1 MEVFKGSSPLRKS
14 PPKNSSS
21 SPSSNSPN
29 NSAKHSSSTS
39 NNIKK
44 KKNSVEE
51 ERLGL
56 LQSRNDPMNTSFNSD
71 FSVKIE
77 PAAASTSSSASS
89 AAVTIAPAVEPTK
102 YPPPNAAAGSGLC
115 PPIVRGSSYDFQ
127 NDAFAAQQ
135 PQAST
140 MKKPV
145 EMNND
150 FVHRN
155 NNDDDD
161 SSSSGEFDFPK
172 GEVDLENQC
181 LSPVNESPNDYG
193 RITPRTH
200 HHTVSFKES
209 ELVQRRVSDDG
220 GRHQSP
226 AMAGVSGRDDGD
238 QVVQCSG
245 SNASFQQKKPGLMRM
260 KTKSRLMD
268 PPEDD
273 KRSGRLNRSGFIG
286 KSEEI
291 EEDDPFG
298 EDLPEEYKKGKLSF
312 FTVLQWVSL
321 VLIVAAL
328 ICSLVIKR
336 FRDKAIWDM
345 QLWKWFVMGLVL
357 ICGGLVSGWLI
368 HLVVFF
374 IERNFLLRKRVLY
387 FVYGLRSSVQK
398 FLWLGWVLLAWIL
411 ILDKKVEKETR
422 SQVLPYVTKILI
434 CFMVATLMWLIKTL
448 LLKVLA
454 MNFHVTAFF
463 DRIQDALFNQYVIET
478 LSGPPYLEI
487 QRIQEEEERVV
498 SEVNKL
504 QNAGVYIPPDL
515 RASCLPNEGKPP
527 AGSAR
532 SSASALQRSPRIGK
546 SPRSSVIGKSP
557 RAPSNSRREEEE
569 KDDGISIDHLHR
581 WNQKNVS
588 AWNMK
593 RLMNIV
599 RKGALSTLDEQLDP
613 NLEEDDSALHIRS
626 EKEAKAAAK
635 RVFTN
640 VAPPGSKYIQLAD
653 LMRFLREDEA
663 HRTINMF
670 EGALDG
676 KGISKRALKNWVVNV
691 FRERRALALSLNDTK
706 TAVNKLHHLVNIIVG
721 IAVIIIW
728 LLILGVPVTHF
739 LVFVSSQVVVLA
751 FMFGNTCKTTF
762 EAIIFLFVMH
772 PFDVGDRCEIE
783 GVQMIVEEMN
793 ILTTV
798 FLKYD
803 NHKIIYPNS
812 VLATKPISNYY
823 RSPDMG
829 DFIDFCVH
837 VSTPGEKLSLMKE
850 RITRYIDNKSDHWY
864 PAPMI
869 VMRDVDDMNKI
880 KFSLWVSHRMNHQD
894 MGERWV
900 RRSLLVEEMVKIF
913 KDLDIEYR
921 MLPMDVNVRNLP
933 PVVSDRVPSNW
944 ATCAR

>member
-1 MEVFKGSSPLRKS
+1 MEGITNSKGSPLRKS
-14 PPKNSSS
+14 TPSSPSPSSLSSS
-21 SPSSNSPN
+21 SPSSD
-29 NSAKHSSSTS
+29 KKQ
-39 NNIKK
+39 KK
-44 KKNSVEE
+44 KLFKLEE
-51 ERLGL
+51 EKLGL
-56 LQSRNDPMNTSFNSD
+56 LQNLDDPMNTSFNSD
-71 FSVKIE
+71 FTVKVE
-77 PAAASTSSSASS
+77 QPSQPSSSSDIS
-89 AAVTIAPAVEPTK
+89 GEPKKSPANVAGDI
-102 YPPPNAAAGSGLC
+102 PPLL
-115 PPIVRGSSYDFQ
+115 RGSSYDFQ
-127 NDAFAAQQ
+127 NDAFF
-135 PQAST
+135 PN
-140 MKKPV
+140 KKKAHQNDINNAVLV
-145 EMNND
+145 E
-150 FVHRN
+150 
-155 NNDDDD
+155 DDDE
-161 SSSSGEFDFPK
+161 SSGEFDFPK
-172 GEVDLENQC
+172 SELDLENQI
-181 LSPVNESPNDYG
+181 LSPVTESPNEYG
-193 RITPRTH
+193 KITPRTH
-200 HHTVSFKES
+200 HHTVSFKEA
-209 ELVQRRVSDDG
+209 ELVQRRPSDS
-220 GRHQSP
+220 HNQN
-226 AMAGVSGRDDGD
+226 AAVGVSGRED
-238 QVVQCSG
+238 QVVQCS
-245 SNASFQQKKPGLMRM
+245 SNASFQQRKSGLLMRS

-268 PPEDD
+268 PPDED
-273 KRSGRLNRSGFIG
+273 KRSGRVNNNRSGFLG

-291 EEDDPFG
+291 EEDDPFD
-298 EDLPEEYKKGKLSF
+298 EDFPEEYKKGKISF

-328 ICSLVIKR
+328 VCSLVIGKL
-336 FRDKAIWDM
+336 RDKAIWDM
-345 QLWKWFVMGLVL
+345 QLWKWEVMGLVL

-368 HLVVFF
+368 RIVVFF

-411 ILDKKVEKETR
+411 ILDKKVEKETK

-434 CFMVATLMWLIKTL
+434 CFMVATLMWLVKTL

-454 MNFHVTAFF
+454 MNFHVSAFF

-487 QRIQEEEERVV
+487 QRNQEEEDRVV
-498 SEVNKL
+498 SEVQKL

-515 RASCLPNEGKPP
+515 RANCFPNEGKPP
-527 AGSAR
+527 VGSAR
-532 SSASALQRSPRIGK
+532 SAASALQRSPRIGK

-557 RAPSNSRREEEE
+557 RAPSNSRREELEE
-569 KDDGISIDHLHR
+569 KDGISIDHLHR

-593 RLMNIV
+593 KLMNIA
-599 RKGALSTLDEQLDP
+599 RKGVLSTLDEQLDQRV
-613 NLEEDDSALHIRS
+613 EEEDSALQIRS

-635 RVFTN
+635 RIFTN
-640 VAPPGSKYIQLAD
+640 VAGPGSKHVHESD
-653 LMRFLREDEA
+653 LMRFLREDEV
-663 HRTINMF
+663 HRTISQF
-670 EGALDG
+670 EGAGDG

-706 TAVNKLHHLVNIIVG
+706 TAVNKLHHLVNIVVG
-721 IAVIIIW
+721 IAVVIIW

-772 PFDVGDRCEIE
+772 PFDVGDRCEID

-798 FLKYD
+798 FLKFD

-829 DFIDFCVH
+829 DAIDFHVH
-837 VSTPGEKLSLMKE
+837 VSSSVEKLSLMKE

-864 PAPMI
+864 APMI
-869 VMRDVDDMNKI
+869 VMRDVEDMNRI
-880 KFSLWVSHRMNHQD
+880 RFSLWVSHRMNHQD

-900 RRSLLVEEMVKIF
+900 RRSALVEEMIKIF
-913 KDLDIEYR
+913 RELDIEYR
-921 MLPMDVNVRNLP
+921 MLPMDVNVRNMPAL
-933 PVVSDRVPSNW
+933 VSDRLPSNW
-944 ATCAR
+944 TTTGR